1 MDKEQTP
8 KINRRTTR
16 SLASASTLDNAVTE
30 VTNCASPPAINHL
43 IVEGDPDVDRE
54 GTPEIPRRT
63 TRSLASA
70 TNSDNVAAK
79 ITSIDP
85 PTINDLLVGG
95 DPISLDDLICTFPGR
110 RSQVLEL
117 VRLLGPLS
125 SPILPLFVYG
135 GPSTGKTSIILQLFR
150 HLNRPLVY
158 SSCSTCYNQRILFE
172 SILNSLF
179 LHRKSAANGY
189 SNAKRC
195 ERPSDFVNFLREAL
209 TNLINNLK
217 SNSEKS
223 KSNKMAARGIGNM
236 VYLVFDNFHLVRE
249 WDKSST
255 ILPFLF
261 NLYDLLNVPEL
272 GLIFISG
279 TSPDTYYANMG
290 YVEPVPVFFPDYTED
305 DLHQI
310 FLRNQANQK
319 LYSSFLE

>member
-16 SLASASTLDNAVTE
+16 SLASASALDNAVTE
-30 VTNCASPPAINHL
+30 VTNCASPPAINYL

-54 GTPEIPRRT
+54 GTPQIPRRT

-70 TNSDNVAAK
+70 ANSDNVAAK

-209 TNLINNLK
+209 TNVINNLK

-236 VYLVFDNFHLVRE
+236 VYLVFDNFHLVKE